1 VRFLLSKKSGFT
13 LIEVLV
19 VVAIVAALGTAV
31 IGNLAVGR
39 TKARDTQRMNDLA
52 QLQIALRLYKDAN
65 GAYPE
70 YDAGVIVG
78 EGSAFDAAMLSF
90 FPSIPS
96 DPMGPSDSTYEYFYG
111 SEVHC
116 RALDNSKR
124 YIVLLARTMEKTS
137 NANWATTCDSTNPF
151 KNGSASDQTY
161 GIVLGEAN

>member
-1 VRFLLSKKSGFT
+1 MRFLLSKESGFT
-13 LIEVLV
+13 LVEILV

-31 IGNLAVGR
+31 IGNLSEGR
-39 TKARDTQRMNDLA
+39 TKARDTERMNDLA
-52 QLQIALRLYKDAN
+52 QFQVALRLYRDSN

-78 EGSAFDAAMLSF
+78 EGSAFDTEMLPF

-96 DPMGPSDSTYEYFYG
+96 DPMGPTNDAYEYFYG
-111 SEVHC
+111 SDVHC

-124 YIVLLARTMEKTS
+124 YIVLLARTMEKS
-137 NANWATTCDSTNPF
+137 ANANWATTCDSATPF
-151 KNGSASDQTY
+151 KNGSASDETY